1 MDAELLDAG
10 CLSLL
15 KKEGSAV
22 VGLSGGRDS
31 VALLHLLHEAG
42 VRVAACHVHH
52 GIRGEAA
59 DADAAF
65 CRAMAGGLGVDFA
78 EKRAD
83 VPRYAE
89 EYGLS
94 VETAA
99 REVRY
104 EAFRECAAECG
115 ASCVALGH
123 HRQDQAETVLFR
135 LCRGSGGHLGM
146 SPVARRGDGLVLVRP
161 LLAVPREQLTAYLQA
176 RGIPWREDASNG
188 EAGAVRNRF
197 RLEVFPLLEE
207 IMGRDVAPV
216 INRSARV
223 AEEEAAALDAA
234 IAALE
239 AEDPQGRLYLPKV
252 EGYPQELQKAI
263 VHRYLRRSGVPDLSE
278 DAVLAVLS
286 IMRPGNPARVSLPGG
301 RFARRREKRLFLE

>member
-1 MDAELLDAG
+1 MEIELLNAA
-10 CLSLL
+10 CLSRL
-15 KKEGSAV
+15 KEEESVV

-42 VRVAACHVHH
+42 VRVVACHVHH
-52 GIRGEAA
+52 GLRGVAA
-59 DADAAF
+59 DEDAAF
-65 CRAMAGGLGVDFA
+65 CRLMADALGVNFM

-89 EYGLS
+89 ARGLS
-94 VETAA
+94 LETAA

-104 EAFRECAAECG
+104 EALRECAAECR

-135 LCRGSGGHLGM
+135 VCRGSGGQWGM
-146 SPVARRGDGLVLVRP
+146 RPVACRENGLVLVRP
-161 LLAVPREQLTAYLQA
+161 LLDTPRENLTAYLEKK
-176 RGIPWREDASNG
+176 GISWREDASNG
-188 EAGAVRNRF
+188 DADAVRNRL

-216 INRSARV
+216 INRSARL
-223 AEEEAAALDAA
+223 AGEAAMALDAA
-234 IAALE
+234 VAELAV
-239 AEDPQGRLYLPKV
+239 EDPQGRLYLPKV
-252 EGYPQELQKAI
+252 AGYPLELQKAI
-263 VHRYLRRSGVPDLSE
+263 VHRYLRGNGVSNLGE
-278 DAVLAVLS
+278 DTVLAVLS
-286 IMRPGNPARVSLPGG
+286 IMQPGDPARVSLPGG